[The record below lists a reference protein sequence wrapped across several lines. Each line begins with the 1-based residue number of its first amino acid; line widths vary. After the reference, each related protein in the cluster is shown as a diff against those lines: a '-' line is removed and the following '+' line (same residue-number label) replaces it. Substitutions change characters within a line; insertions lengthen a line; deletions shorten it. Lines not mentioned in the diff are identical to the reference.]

1 MTEALGIYFR
11 DVQMHSPDKHWTGV
25 PVNIAGQCEIYVGI
39 VCASMPAMAKG
50 FRNEHSIYQI
60 LIRRTRALRGSV
72 GSKET
77 ANMGNTSQKKG
88 THLLSNALK
97 STDRKYASYF
107 ALVGTESHEEKEVVP
122 TVPAA
127 HLPRQSLYVWTVD
140 GRQMDVNDHRSP
152 YMALDDEAIYRR
164 I

>member
-1 MTEALGIYFR
+1 VTEALGIYFR

-25 PVNIAGQCEIYVGI
+25 PVSIAGQCEIYVGI

-60 LIRRTRALRGSV
+60 LIRRIRTLRGPVQSEE
-72 GSKET
+72 S
-77 ANMGNTSQKKG
+77 ANTGKTLQKKG
-88 THLLSNALK
+88 THSLSNVLK

-107 ALVGTESHEEKEVVP
+107 ALIGSQSQEERGVVP
-122 TVPAA
+122 TVSPA

-140 GRQMDVNDHRSP
+140 GRQIDINDHRSP
-152 YMALDDEAIYRR
+152 FMALDGEAVYRR

>member
-1 MTEALGIYFR
+1 
-11 DVQMHSPDKHWTGV
+11 MHSPDKHWTGV

-39 VCASMPAMAKG
+39 ICASMPAMAKG
-50 FRNEHSIYQI
+50 FRNEQSIYQI
-60 LIRRTRALRGSV
+60 LIRRTKALRGSV
-72 GSKET
+72 DSKET
-77 ANMGNTSQKKG
+77 DHMGNVSQKKG
-88 THLLSNALK
+88 TYLLSNPLK